1 MVAEGSVGYERL
13 VRAAGA
19 VLWRPGRA
27 SGSSG
32 IEVGLVHRPK
42 YDDWSLP
49 KGKLDPGEHIVAC
62 AVREVLEETGH
73 AVALGSGLGVQRY
86 PVADALKEV
95 LYWTARADD
104 AAPPWPG
111 TVEIDRLEFVPIDR
125 AVARLTHPRDG
136 DLVRA
141 AAAALGEPPIDTTP
155 LIILRHSKAVP
166 RKRWDSADADR
177 PLEPKGVAQSDRL
190 AVLLAC
196 FGVQRVVSSDSLRC
210 VDTVRPFAT
219 AARVHVELEPRVSEE
234 AHDGA
239 PAGAGDAVR
248 ELLADPRP
256 TVLCSHRPVLPT
268 LLEALGA
275 LPPSPFTGRSVLG
288 STLSPGGFVVVHR
301 RPAADGSAQV
311 IAVERHEL

>member
-1 MVAEGSVGYERL
+1 MVAEGSDTL

-19 VLWRPGRA
+19 VLWRPDRA

-73 AVALGSGLGVQRY
+73 AVRLGPGLGVQRY
-86 PVADALKEV
+86 PVLDGLKEV

-104 AAPPWPG
+104 SAPPWPG
-111 TVEIDRLEFVPIDR
+111 TTEIDRLEFVPAER
-125 AVARLTHPRDG
+125 ALARLTHPRDG
-136 DLVRA
+136 DLVRNA
-141 AAAALGEPPIDTTP
+141 ASILGQPPTLTTP
-155 LIILRHSKAVP
+155 LLILRHSKALP
-166 RKRWDSADADR
+166 RKRWDAPDPDR
-177 PLEPKGVAQSDRL
+177 PLEPKGIAQSDRL

-196 FGVQRVVSSDSLRC
+196 FGIERVISSDSLRC
-210 VDTVRPFAT
+210 IDTVRPFAT
-219 AARVHVELEPRVSEE
+219 AARAHLELEPRVTEE

-239 PAGAGDAVR
+239 AAGAGDAVR

-256 TVLCSHRPVLPT
+256 SVLCSHRPVLPT
-268 LLEALGA
+268 LFEALGT
-275 LPPSPFTGRSVLG
+275 LPASPFTGRSVLG

-301 RPAADGSAQV
+301 RLSDAGPPEVVG
-311 IAVERHEL
+311 VERHEL